1 MSATVARTAFSDC
14 PCCMPRRGFLAAAVM
29 AGATSFAATAAEA
42 QAPSGQAP
50 AASPQPAAGGGGSGG
65 GHRRL
70 PRPLHD
76 RAEGASRLAQAPDRC
91 LEGPVADAVAG
102 VLEDLRRPAPRERR
116 GRAAQAPAR
125 ARHERHDLLA
135 AGRRHGPPHRHRR
148 HQPRV
153 VDPLQRH
160 HPPPDA
166 ALPEELHRRLPAAAI
181 AGRLAGELPRRARAL
196 RQGARLRR
204 LQPQPGPVR
213 RLLDRPAAHRPL
225 LVSDLREDGRA
236 RRPGDD
242 PCQRLGEPQ
251 LPRHRGAL
259 HQRRHH
265 RLHAVHHRRP
275 VPRLPDDP
283 LHHPARRRRRA
294 LPLGPLP
301 GPRAGPEAPSPARAS
316 AQRLLRHLRLP
327 PGRHRPSDQGGAG
340 REHPLRLGDGRRG
353 ARHRPRDRPPLRRH
367 QTLHRRRPEPER
379 GGPAEDLRGQR
390 AAGVSA
396 AWRESSGTER
406 LRAFA
411 GPQPPVARRRVS
423 RNSPAPP

>member
-65 GHRRL
+65 AHRRL

-76 RAEGASRLAQAPDRC
+76 RAEGASRLAQAPDRR

-135 AGRRHGPPHRHRR
+135 AGRRHGAPHRRPPTTSREWTTLCNDIIHRLT
-148 HQPRV
+148 QLYPKNFV
-153 VDPLQRH
+153 GVCQ
-160 HPPPDA
+160 
-166 ALPEELHRRLPAAAI
+166 LPQSPGVSPANC
-181 AGRLAGELPRRARAL
+181 RRRARAL

-225 LVSDLREDGRA
+225 LVSALREDGRA
-236 RRPGDD
+236 RRAGDD
-242 PCQRLGEPQ
+242 PCQRLVQPQ
-251 LPRHRGAL
+251 LPRHRRAL

-265 RLHAVHHRRP
+265 RLHAVHHTATCSSDFP
-275 VPRLPDDP
+275 TLQ
-283 LHHPARRRRRA
+283 LHHPARRRRGA

-301 GPRAGPEAPSPARAS
+301 RPGAGPEAALPCPSCCDNVFFDTCVYHQAGIDLLTKVIPVDNILFAS
-316 AQRLLRHLRLP
+316 EMVGAVRGIDP
-327 PGRHRPSDQGGAG
+327 ETGRHFDDTKRYIDAAPNLSEAD
-340 REHPLRLGDGRRG
+340 RRKIFEG
-353 ARHRPRDRPPLRRH
+353 N
-367 QTLHRRRPEPER
+367 
-379 GGPAEDLRGQR
+379 
-390 AAGVSA
+390 
-396 AWRESSGTER
+396 
-406 LRAFA
+406 
-411 GPQPPVARRRVS
+411 ARRVYPRLAGKLG
-423 RNSPAPP
+423 N